1 MLLLNFDQ
9 EFIYT
14 RISANNIIVII
25 KFNYTQLLRNQ
36 EI

>member
-14 RISANNIIVII
+14 RISANNIVII